1 MLLRPPRSSFTPSVT
16 PEGRADGRSTDPAPT
31 KAVKP
36 TDRLIR
42 TMSATLAQYL
52 RTFSLWARHG
62 FQERQP
68 DSLANP
74 GILLLAEDG
83 RSVFRLSVTSA
94 GALTVTPIPLGGG
107 KP

>member
-1 MLLRPPRSSFTPSVT
+1 MAVQPTPVSAQSPPDLPS
-16 PEGRADGRSTDPAPT
+16 DP
-31 KAVKP
+31 
-36 TDRLIR
+36 

-74 GILLLAEDG
+74 GILLLADDG